1 LTREKLLLVEA
12 DGNNPNRGGVQQPHG
27 TAAKGWEMAGR
38 TPGWGRWLAPLV
50 AGVALASCSLWPGPH
65 DQSQPP
71 PSPYAGTWQDRTGQP
86 VPDGA
91 TGGRLVMVSYDGA
104 AHCDW
109 ESVTFLQLA
118 WPPGR
123 VAPSDQAGNIRQ
135 YLRDPNG
142 VLAELSAP
150 GGFGRT
156 ALPADARDTG
166 YRHGAYHLWVSRSD
180 ADRFVYVVGPDA
192 VERWPRATQLIAC
205 A

>member
-1 LTREKLLLVEA
+1 MSVN
-12 DGNNPNRGGVQQPHG
+12 GNHPDFGGVQQPPG
-27 TAAKGWEMAGR
+27 TAAKGLEMAR
-38 TPGWGRWLAPLV
+38 WGRWVALLLV

-65 DQSQPP
+65 EQSQPP

-91 TGGRLVMVSYDGA
+91 KGGRLVMVSYDGPR
-104 AHCDW
+104 HCDW

-123 VAPSDQAGNIRQ
+123 VAPSDQAGNVRQ

-150 GGFGRT
+150 GGFGRA

-166 YRHGAYHLWVSRSD
+166 YRHGAYHLWVSMSD
-180 ADRFVYVVGPDA
+180 ADRFVYVVGPGG
-192 VERWPRATQLIAC
+192 VERWPRATPPRTQLIHC

>member
-1 LTREKLLLVEA
+1 MET
-12 DGNNPNRGGVQQPHG
+12 DGNHPGRGGVQQPG
-27 TAAKGWEMAGR
+27 SDRPAKGWEMVGR
-38 TPGWGRWLAPLV
+38 TPSWGPWVALLV
-50 AGVALASCSLWPGPH
+50 AGAALASCSLWPGPN

-71 PSPYAGTWQDRTGQP
+71 PSPYAGSWQDRTGTP

-91 TGGRLVMVSYDGA
+91 NGGRLVMVSYDGPR
-104 AHCDW
+104 HCDW

-123 VAPSDQAGNIRQ
+123 VAPSDQARNVRQ

-150 GGFGRT
+150 GGFGRV
-156 ALPADARDTG
+156 ALPADAHDTG
-166 YRHGAYHLWVSRSD
+166 YRHGAYHLWISRSD
-180 ADRFVYVVGPDA
+180 ADRFVYVVGPGG
-192 VERWPRATQLIAC
+192 VERWPRATQPIAC

>member
-1 LTREKLLLVEA
+1 
-12 DGNNPNRGGVQQPHG
+12 
-27 TAAKGWEMAGR
+27 MAGR
-38 TPGWGRWLAPLV
+38 TPRRGRPRQGRWVALLV
-50 AGVALASCSLWPGPH
+50 AGVVLASCSLWPGPD

-71 PSPYAGTWQDRTGQP
+71 PSPYAGSWQDRTGRP

-91 TGGRLVMVSYDGA
+91 KGRLVMVSYDGPR
-104 AHCDW
+104 HCDW

-123 VAPSDQAGNIRQ
+123 VAPSEGARGVRQ

-142 VLAELSAP
+142 VLAGFSVP
-150 GGFGRT
+150 GGFGRA

-166 YRHGAYHLWVSRSD
+166 YRHGAYQLWVSRSD
-180 ADRFVYVVGPDA
+180 ADRFVYVVGPGG

>member
-1 LTREKLLLVEA
+1 MALL
-12 DGNNPNRGGVQQPHG
+12 
-27 TAAKGWEMAGR
+27 
-38 TPGWGRWLAPLV
+38 LV
-50 AGVALASCSLWPGPH
+50 AGVALASCSLWPGLY

-71 PSPYAGTWQDRTGQP
+71 LSPYAGTWQDRDGKP

-91 TGGRLVMVSYDGA
+91 KGGRLMMVSFDGPR
-104 AHCDW
+104 HCDW

-123 VAPSDQAGNIRQ
+123 VAATDQAGNVRQ

-142 VLAELSAP
+142 VLAELSAR
-150 GGFGRT
+150 GGFGRA
-156 ALPADARDTG
+156 ALPTDARDTG

-180 ADRFVYVVGPDA
+180 ADRFVYVVGPGG